1 MKTVSEEDVK
11 VEIRQ
16 ALQIEEEAVCSLWR
30 QLIDFYHK
38 KVNPSVLRRS
48 FHYALSHSGQV
59 RVYVA
64 VLEGKIA
71 GTASLHM
78 GHYSTWNDNWYG
90 HIEDVIVDPAYRRR
104 GVAEAL
110 VRHIAAAAAELG
122 LSRLELNAL
131 NENTGARK
139 MYEKIG
145 FKTDSVVYELP
156 VKQNSE

>member
-1 MKTVSEEDVK
+1 M
-11 VEIRQ
+11 EIRQ
-16 ALQIEEEAVCSLWR
+16 ALQTEEEAVCSLWR

-38 KVNPSVLRRS
+38 KVNPLVLQRS
-48 FHYALSHSGQV
+48 YHYTLHHPAQV

-64 VLEGKIA
+64 VLDGKIA

-90 HIEDVIVDPAYRRR
+90 HVEDVIVDPAYRRR
-104 GVAEAL
+104 GVADAL
-110 VRHIAAAAAELG
+110 VRHILFAAGELG

-131 NENTGARK
+131 NENMSARK

-145 FKTDSVVYELP
+145 FTTDSVVYELP
-156 VKQNSE
+156 VKQKSEVRIKFNKQ